1 MDDDDLTLEEIRI
14 NQAIINVRIKV
25 IEEKAIKR
33 LTMTDEEKE
42 AFKLL
47 GRILKD
53 PELKDQFITMLIMGA
68 NGGTESK
75 TENNN

>member
-68 NGGTESK
+68 NGGTKSK
-75 TENNN
+75 TEDND

>member
-1 MDDDDLTLEEIRI
+1 MDDDDLTPEEIRI
-14 NQAIINVRIKV
+14 NHAIINARIKA
-25 IEEKAIKR
+25 IEKKAIKR

-42 AFKLL
+42 AFKLF

-68 NGGTESK
+68 NGGTKSK
-75 TENNN
+75 TEDND